1 MLPPPSARGGI
12 VECSPGSAG
21 GIPTTPRNGATAT
34 VWPRSLTARPASAS
48 ISHSS
53 QDGGPPATPSLRVR
67 RLSREA
73 ATVQPQSPGRRE
85 TNRTARTMPGS
96 AP

>member
-1 MLPPPSARGGI
+1 M
-12 VECSPGSAG
+12 
-21 GIPTTPRNGATAT
+21 AT
-34 VWPRSLTARPASAS
+34 VWPRSLTARRASAS

-53 QDGGPPATPSLRVR
+53 QDGGPSATPSLRVR

-96 AP
+96 APRTATGPVRQCPRRPLSIVGCSSPG